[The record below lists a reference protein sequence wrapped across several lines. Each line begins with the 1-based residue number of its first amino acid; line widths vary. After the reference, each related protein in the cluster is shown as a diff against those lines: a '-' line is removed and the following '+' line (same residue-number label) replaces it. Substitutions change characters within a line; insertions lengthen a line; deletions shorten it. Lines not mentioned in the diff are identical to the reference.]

1 MGPPLLD
8 LNGLGRTNAET
19 GLALGAIV
27 LVDKEL
33 VPKLHH
39 GIKGAGLFAETA
51 ENAVLG
57 QDPV

>member
-8 LNGLGRTNAET
+8 HNGLGRTDAVAR
-19 GLALGAIV
+19 LAPGAIV

-33 VPKLHH
+33 VPKLHY
-39 GIKGAGLFAETA
+39 GVKGAGLFAETA
-51 ENAVLG
+51 EDAVLG